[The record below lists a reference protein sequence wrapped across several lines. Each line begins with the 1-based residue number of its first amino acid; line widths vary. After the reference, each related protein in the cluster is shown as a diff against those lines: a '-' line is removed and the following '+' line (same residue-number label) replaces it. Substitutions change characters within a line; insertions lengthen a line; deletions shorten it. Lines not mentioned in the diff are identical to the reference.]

1 MAADEADQH
10 PVPADASPLSPLASP
25 RAAASSNTRLAPTV
39 ASPSDTRNSDDLK
52 TAPVRTDDYNDDDDP
67 LDAADAL
74 LAQDDDDH
82 HPGLTRSR
90 ASSFSVDFSGRLLQ
104 LTAST
109 ERGADGGS
117 AAERGQRPGTVKE
130 HVSLAGGC
138 ALVVGIVIGSG
149 IFSSPGVVAKETGS
163 VGTALLVW
171 LAAGLLS
178 WAGGSSFAELGSML
192 PMNGGHQVYLS
203 AAFGPLASF
212 AYSFTAV
219 TALKPGGQAII
230 SIISAEYLCRIFWHT
245 AFEPDPRA
253 AARGIPTV
261 AIKLVAIACLCTIS
275 GVHMWST
282 KAGTRAQLVVTV
294 FKVLA
299 LVLVFVGGLVYI
311 FLSHPAS
318 DFTFAGS
325 SDKPAG
331 YALALFSALW
341 TFDGW
346 DAANFIG
353 RDVVPGS
360 LPLMINSSMAMIVTL
375 FLLANVSYFLVLPFD
390 IATATTTIGLDFGR
404 ALAGPVGGLLFAIIV
419 SISAL
424 GALNGT
430 LYTSSRLVV
439 AASEQGFLPRPFAT
453 FNSRQK
459 TPINGILLSTALST
473 IFICF
478 GDFGSLTLFYGVC
491 AWTWN
496 LAVVIGLL
504 VLRVTEPTLKRP
516 YRTFLATPILFAS
529 TALFLIVLSLFSKP
543 WQSLAAF
550 AFCVAGTVPYYLHV
564 RPNERRKA
572 AEGLEMT

>member
-1 MAADEADQH
+1 MATDAADEH
-10 PVPADASPLSPLASP
+10 HVPTTSSPLAPPASP
-25 RAAASSNTRLAPTV
+25 RAAASSNTP
-39 ASPSDTRNSDDLK
+39 DLVRDSEDLDV
-52 TAPVRTDDYNDDDDP
+52 APVRTDDYDDDDDP

-74 LAQDDDDH
+74 LAQDDH
-82 HPGLTRSR
+82 HPRLTRSR

-117 AAERGQRPGTVKE
+117 AAERGQRSGTVKE

-163 VGTALLVW
+163 VGTALFVW

-261 AIKLVAIACLCTIS
+261 AIKLVAIACLCSIS

-299 LVLVFVGGLVYI
+299 LVLVFIGGLVY
-311 FLSHPAS
+311 LGLGSHPAS

-353 RDVVPGS
+353 RDIVPGS
-360 LPLMINSSMAMIVTL
+360 LPLMINSSMAMIVVL

-439 AASEQGFLPRPFAT
+439 AASEQGFLPRTFAT

-504 VLRVTEPTLKRP
+504 VLRVSEPTLKRP

>member
-1 MAADEADQH
+1 MAADDVELQAR
-10 PVPADASPLSPLASP
+10 PAPASAGLLDP
-25 RAAASSNTRLAPTV
+25 RASVSSDAPLASSNT
-39 ASPSDTRNSDDLK
+39 
-52 TAPVRTDDYNDDDDP
+52 PVRVNDYDDDDDT

-74 LAQDDDDH
+74 LAEDAAH
-82 HPGLTRSR
+82 KPRR
-90 ASSFSVDFSGRLLQ
+90 ARAPSFSFDFSGRLLQ
-104 LTAST
+104 LAAST
-109 ERGADGGS
+109 ERSADS
-117 AAERGQRPGTVKE
+117 AAERGEAGAVKE
-130 HVSLAGGC
+130 HVSLAGGI

-171 LAAGLLS
+171 LGAGLLS

-192 PMNGGHQVYLS
+192 PMNGGHQVYLH
-203 AAFGPLASF
+203 AAFGPLASY
-212 AYSFTAV
+212 AYSFSAV

-230 SIISAEYLCRIFWHT
+230 SIISAEYLCRIFWAT

-253 AARGIPTV
+253 AARGIPTF
-261 AIKLVAIACLCTIS
+261 AIKLVAIGCICLIS

-299 LVLVFVGGLVYI
+299 LILVFIGGLVYLGI
-311 FLSHPAS
+311 GSNAAS
-318 DFTFAGS
+318 DFTFHGS

-360 LPLMINSSMAMIVTL
+360 LPLMINSSMGMILVL

-390 IATATTTIGLDFGR
+390 IATATSTIGLDFGR

-430 LYTSSRLVV
+430 LYTSSRLIV
-439 AASEQGFLPRPFAT
+439 AASEQGFLPRRFAS
-453 FNSRQK
+453 FNDRQK
-459 TPINGILLSTALST
+459 TPINGILLSSALST
-473 IFICF
+473 VFICV
-478 GDFGSLTLFYGVC
+478 GDFGNLTLFYGVC

-496 LAVVIGLL
+496 LLVVIGLL
-504 VLRVTEPTLKRP
+504 VLRIQEPTLKRP
-516 YRTFLATPILFAS
+516 YRTYLATPILFAS
-529 TALFLIVLSLFSKP
+529 TALFLIILSIFSKP

-550 AFCVAGTVPYYLHV
+550 AFCVAGAVPYYLHV
-564 RPNERRKA
+564 RPNERR
-572 AEGLEMT
+572 AEGLEMS

>member
-1 MAADEADQH
+1 
-10 PVPADASPLSPLASP
+10 
-25 RAAASSNTRLAPTV
+25 
-39 ASPSDTRNSDDLK
+39 
-52 TAPVRTDDYNDDDDP
+52 DDDDA
-67 LDAADAL
+67 DAADAL
-74 LAQDDDDH
+74 LASTTQGK
-82 HPGLTRSR
+82 PRR
-90 ASSFSVDFSGRLLQ
+90 ARAPSFSVDFSGRLLQ
-104 LTAST
+104 LAAST
-109 ERGADGGS
+109 DTGTS
-117 AAERGQRPGTVKE
+117 AAERGERPGTVKE
-130 HVSLAGGC
+130 HVSLAGGI

-171 LAAGLLS
+171 LGAGLLS

-203 AAFGPLASF
+203 AAFGPLASY
-212 AYSFTAV
+212 AYSFSAV
-219 TALKPGGQAII
+219 TALKPGGQA
-230 SIISAEYLCRIFWHT
+230 ISAEYLCRIFWHT

-253 AARGIPTV
+253 AARGIPTI
-261 AIKLVAIACLCTIS
+261 ALKLVAIACLWTIS
-275 GVHMWST
+275 GVHMAST
-282 KAGTRAQLVVTV
+282 KAGTRAQLVVTI

-299 LVLVFVGGLVYI
+299 LLLVFVGGLVY
-311 FLSHPAS
+311 LGLGSRPAS
-318 DFTFAGS
+318 DFSFHGS
-325 SDKPAG
+325 SEKPAG

-360 LPLMINSSMAMIVTL
+360 LPLMINSSMGLILVL
-375 FLLANVSYFLVLPFD
+375 FVLANISYFLVLSFD
-390 IATATTTIGLDFGR
+390 IATATSTIGLDFGR

-430 LYTSSRLVV
+430 LYTSSRLIV
-439 AASEQGFLPRPFAT
+439 AASEQGFLPRRFAA
-453 FNSRQK
+453 FNDRQK
-459 TPINGILLSTALST
+459 TPINGILLSSALSSL
-473 IFICF
+473 FICF

-504 VLRVTEPTLKRP
+504 VLRVQEPTLKRP

-550 AFCVAGTVPYYLHV
+550 AFCVAGAVPYYLHV
-564 RPNERRKA
+564 RPNERRQK
-572 AEGLEMT
+572 GWK